1 MEPTT
6 PVETG
11 TPTVEPT
18 ITEGQP
24 TTVTPAETTMEP
36 TTPVETGT
44 PTVEPTITEA
54 QPPTVTETPTET
66 TGVPTGTPTPEPT
79 ITEGQPPTVTEPPT
93 ETTGVPTG
101 TPIPEPTITEGQP
114 QTGTTTPTPAGT
126 TASTTAPTSAPG
138 TLQPTPSMTGTQP
151 ATQPT
156 SPAPTTQGPAPTR
169 TGVPTVITPSP
180 TATPTPWPTGTFVLP
195 TLPIDMPTPIPGLC
209 PPTRVST
216 GDETVIT
223 GPTRITTPGFYR
235 FADSFIDVNETV
247 WLEVW
252 ASNVTIDGNGQTLD
266 GRDGFG
272 THGIRVMN
280 DSTVDN
286 LFIQNL
292 TVTDF
297 AYGISLY
304 NVTNSTIVY
313 VNASSNTY
321 DGIMTSGGADNQI
334 ACNVI
339 HQDDDGIN
347 LTGTDRTVVINNTV
361 TENFRGSGIHLAG
374 GADGVR
380 LLANR
385 IGYNDEGIEVEKTV
399 NSEIAQNLVWESRYY
414 GLNLTSADNLTVFD
428 NYVRNRQNIRPPT
441 GPFTATWNL
450 SDAAGPNLFGGSVI
464 GGNFWGDMNR
474 TGFSET
480 HRDNNR
486 DGFVDVPYV
495 LPDGAGIDWRPLA
508 PPAVGVD
515 RALIGTA
522 NSWRDWLMTFLT

>member
-1 MEPTT
+1 M
-6 PVETG
+6 
-11 TPTVEPT
+11 
-18 ITEGQP
+18 
-24 TTVTPAETTMEP
+24 
-36 TTPVETGT
+36 
-44 PTVEPTITEA
+44 
-54 QPPTVTETPTET
+54 
-66 TGVPTGTPTPEPT
+66 TPEPT
-79 ITEGQPPTVTEPPT
+79 ITEGQPPTVTETTAVPT
-93 ETTGVPTG
+93 ETG
-101 TPIPEPTITEGQP
+101 TQVGTMTPEPTITEGQP
-114 QTGTTTPTPAGT
+114 PTTTSTTSPAPTGVTTPGQTGTPGPTPSVTEGLPQTGATTPTPAGT
-126 TASTTAPTSAPG
+126 TAGTTAPTTVPG
-138 TLQPTPSMTGTQP
+138 TLQPTLTPTGTSP
-151 ATQPT
+151 VPT
-156 SPAPTTQGPAPTR
+156 DQGPQPTR
-169 TGVPTVITPSP
+169 TGVPTIRTQEP

-195 TLPIDMPTPIPGLC
+195 TPPIDMPTPVSGLC
-209 PPTRVST
+209 PAPQGST
-216 GDETVIT
+216 GDETLIT
-223 GPTRITTPGFYR
+223 GPTRITSPGFYR
-235 FADSFIDVNETV
+235 FADSFVDVNETV
-247 WLEVW
+247 WLEVV
-252 ASNVTIDGNGQTLD
+252 ASNVTIDGNGHTLD

-280 DSTVDN
+280 GETVDR
-286 LFIQNL
+286 LFVQNL

-304 NVTNSTIVY
+304 NTTNSTIVF

-321 DGIMTSGGADNQI
+321 DGIMTSGGADNLI

-385 IGYNDEGIEVEKTV
+385 IGYNDEGIEVEETA
-399 NSEIAQNLVWESRYY
+399 NSEIAQNLIWESRFY
-414 GLNLTSADNLTVFD
+414 GLNLTSAENLTVFD

-450 SDAAGPNLFGGSVI
+450 SAATGPNLFGGSTI
-464 GGNFWGDMNR
+464 GGNFWGDLNR

-480 HRDNNR
+480 HLDNDR

-508 PPAVGVD
+508 PPVNGVD
-515 RALIGTA
+515 RAMIGTA
-522 NSWRDWLMTFLT
+522 NSWREWLMTFLT

>member
-1 MEPTT
+1 MTPETT
-6 PVETG
+6 AG
-11 TPTVEPT
+11 TPTPSE
-18 ITEGQP
+18 
-24 TTVTPAETTMEP
+24 TTV
-36 TTPVETGT
+36 G
-44 PTVEPTITEA
+44 
-54 QPPTVTETPTET
+54 
-66 TGVPTGTPTPEPT
+66 PTGTATPEPT
-79 ITEGQPPTVTEPPT
+79 ITEGQQPTVTPGATTAVPTVPPT
-93 ETTGVPTG
+93 
-101 TPIPEPTITEGQP
+101 PEPTVTEGQP
-114 QTGTTTPTPAGT
+114 QTGVATPTPAGT
-126 TASTTAPTSAPG
+126 TPGTTVPTTAPG
-138 TLQPTPSMTGTQP
+138 TLQPTPGLTGTQP
-151 ATQPT
+151 ATLPT
-156 SPAPTTQGPAPTR
+156 SPAPTTQAPSPTR
-169 TGVPTVITPSP
+169 TGVPTVRTQEP

-195 TLPIDMPTPIPGLC
+195 TPPVDMPTPIPGLC
-209 PPTRVST
+209 PPLLVST
-216 GDETVIT
+216 GSETPIT
-223 GPTRITTPGFYR
+223 GPTRITSPGFYR

-247 WLEVW
+247 WLEVY
-252 ASNVTIDGNGQTLD
+252 ASNVTIDGNGHSLD

-280 DSTVDN
+280 ESSVDRV
-286 LFIQNL
+286 FIQNL

-304 NVTNSTIVY
+304 NVTNSTIVS

-321 DGIMTSGGADNQI
+321 DGIMTSGGADNLL

-374 GADGVR
+374 GAEGVR

-385 IGYNDEGIEVEKTV
+385 IGYNDEGIEVEKTT

-414 GLNLTSADNLTVFD
+414 GLNLTSAENLTVYD
-428 NYVRNRQNIRPPT
+428 NYARNRQNIRPPT

-450 SDAAGPNLFGGSVI
+450 SVASGPNLFGGSVI
-464 GGNFWGDMNR
+464 GGNFWGDLNR

-495 LPDGAGIDWRPLA
+495 LPDGAGIDWLPLA

-522 NSWRDWLMTFLT
+522 NTWRDWLMTFLT